1 VRVALDTK
9 FLAYAEGVNG
19 VDMKRT
25 ALELVEKLPQSAV
38 LFPVQTGAQGSATAR
53 KSAQSDIE
61 LAGRLL
67 SD

>member
-38 LFPVQTGAQGSATAR
+38 PLPVQT
-53 KSAQSDIE
+53 D
-61 LAGRLL
+61 
-67 SD
+67 